1 MSESGL
7 EKFILDKLDK
17 LDDKLDQVRDESVKL
32 TAALLSHENK
42 DEEIHSD
49 VRKMS
54 DRFCSQ
60 LDAQYKELQKY
71 NKHLEDHMRRSDI
84 LEASHHQMWKRV
96 KPVVEAH
103 EENRIIDRWLSKK
116 VRSRLKWITIIG
128 TAAGSLTAILKFMNM
143 I

>member
-103 EENRIIDRWLSKK
+103 EENRIIDR
-116 VRSRLKWITIIG
+116 
-128 TAAGSLTAILKFMNM
+128 
-143 I
+143 